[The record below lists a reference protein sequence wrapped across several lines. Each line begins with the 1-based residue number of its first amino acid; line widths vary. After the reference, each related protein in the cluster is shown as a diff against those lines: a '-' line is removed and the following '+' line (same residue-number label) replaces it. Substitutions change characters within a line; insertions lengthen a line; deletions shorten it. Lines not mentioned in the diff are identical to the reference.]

1 MSTKGLICSDS
12 NLWSECA
19 QLWIKI
25 GYKST

>member
-1 MSTKGLICSDS
+1 VH
-12 NLWSECA
+12 